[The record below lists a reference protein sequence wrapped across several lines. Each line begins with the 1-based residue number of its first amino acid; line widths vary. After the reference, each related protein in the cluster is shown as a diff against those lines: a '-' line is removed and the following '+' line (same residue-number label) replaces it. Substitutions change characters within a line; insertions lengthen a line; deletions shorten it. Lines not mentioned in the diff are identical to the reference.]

1 VLSGID
7 YFVVVMYMVGIMV
20 LGLYFRRFVHSSE
33 DYFLAGRMMPFWA
46 IGMSIVVSDIGAQD
60 FVAVS
65 GQAYRFGISVGN
77 FDWLGSIPAML
88 LAAFIFVPYFWKAGL
103 YTIPEY
109 LGKRYNDAVR
119 VIASLNWI
127 IFFAF
132 NLGLTFWASALILKT
147 LMGWDI
153 WFSIIATALVVG
165 LYTLFGG
172 LTAVVMTDVV
182 QLIIM
187 FIGGAA
193 VVFLGFYHV
202 GGWHGLVEK
211 MSTMG
216 GDYQNRFHLILP
228 VDTNTPFPWTGI
240 LFGLT
245 FVMANAYMIGNQA
258 IVQRCLGA
266 KNEWHAKASMIWGA
280 FLKMFIPILVLFP
293 GMIASVTH
301 PGLEDGDRAFPTLI
315 GSLLP
320 PGLGGLLFAALLAGL
335 MSSID
340 SVLNSTATLWTK
352 DIYQRFIKKQA
363 SDKHYLAVGQIATL
377 VLLVLGVVTSPVSSR
392 YEGIYVAVQTY
403 LSFFQGPTFSV
414 LLLGIFWSRTTQWG
428 GLSGL
433 AGGLIVSILLHWFSD
448 ELFTINDPFLYVSW
462 WSFVAGFIITIV
474 VSLFTRPHPRE
485 KLYGLVYRLAQRE
498 QNKTIQP
505 EIEYAE

>member
-1 VLSGID
+1 MLHGID
-7 YFVVVMYMVGIMV
+7 YFVVIVYMVGIML
-20 LGLYFRRFVHSSE
+20 LGLYFKRFVHSSE

-65 GQAYRFGISVGN
+65 GQAYRFGIAVGN
-77 FDWLGSIPAML
+77 FDWIGSVPAML

-109 LGKRYNDAVR
+109 LGRRYNDAVR

-132 NLGLTFWASALILKT
+132 NLGITFWASALVLHT
-147 LMGWDI
+147 LMGWDT
-153 WFSIIATALVVG
+153 WFSIIVTAVVVG
-165 LYTLFGG
+165 AYTLFGG

-182 QLIIM
+182 QLVIM
-187 FIGGAA
+187 FVGGAA
-193 VVFLGFYHV
+193 IVFLGFYHV

-211 MSTMG
+211 MAAMG

-228 VDTNTPFPWTGI
+228 VDTKTPFPWTGI

-258 IVQRCLGA
+258 VVQRCLGA

-293 GMIASVTH
+293 GLIASVVH
-301 PGLEDGDRAFPTLI
+301 PGLEDGDKAFPTLI
-315 GSLLP
+315 GSLMP

-340 SVLNSTATLWTK
+340 STLNSTATLWTK
-352 DIYQRFIKKQA
+352 DIYQRFLKKQA
-363 SDKHYLAVGQIATL
+363 SDEHYLFVGRIAT
-377 VLLVLGVVTSPVSSR
+377 VILLVLGVITSPISSM
-392 YEGIYVAVQTY
+392 YEGIYVAIQTY
-403 LSFFQGPTFSV
+403 LSFFQGPTFAV
-414 LLLGIFWSRTTQWG
+414 LLLGIFWRRTTQWG
-428 GLSGL
+428 GLFGLVGGL
-433 AGGLIVSILLHWFSD
+433 AVSLLLHVYSD
-448 ELFTINDPFLYVSW
+448 ELFTISDPFLYISW
-462 WSFVAGFIITIV
+462 WSFVAGFVIAV
-474 VSLFTRPHPRE
+474 GVSLFTAPHPYER
-485 KLYGLVYRLAQRE
+485 LSGFVYGLAE
-498 QNKTIQP
+498 PKTVSID
-505 EIEYAE
+505 